1 MKEEIRK
8 IVASIFNVAGGG
20 PLSKREFVN
29 MLAHNLRWF
38 DPETSKKLLNA
49 AVRSAQIR
57 VTPDGML
64 ERGFDPEGVTLEA
77 DYTPDPDLDLD
88 EMSKPLLERLIEA
101 VCDQGLSKK
110 DAVKMINHVGEE
122 RNLLFPAAA
131 IHVGIS
137 RGRDMSEF
145 YNEVNTFITNG
156 EM

>member
-1 MKEEIRK
+1 MKEDIRK
-8 IVASIFNVAGGG
+8 IVASIFNMAGGG
-20 PLSKREFVN
+20 PLSRRELVN

-49 AVRSAQIR
+49 AVRSGQIR

-64 ERGFDPEGVTLEA
+64 ERGFDLDAVTLEP

-88 EMSKPLLERLIEA
+88 EMSKPLVERLIEA
-101 VCDQGLSKK
+101 VCDQSLSKK
-110 DAVKMINHVGEE
+110 DAVKMIDHLGEE
-122 RNLLFPAAA
+122 RSLLFPAAA

-145 YNEVNTFITNG
+145 YNEVNTFIING